1 MPTHEDPS
9 AKDATDDPR
18 PAPGYVPH
26 ERKSPLTAPWEP
38 IFAKRTDEVVQ
49 LAVRV
54 REAHCNARAMAHG
67 GLIAALADNA
77 MGHSAVGQARAA
89 GLPVASAVTVS
100 LTVDYIGTVRTG
112 QWLEFVPT
120 VVKVGRTLA
129 FVEFRALAD
138 GEVAARGSA
147 TFKFLKTKTTG

>member
-1 MPTHEDPS
+1 MQTPETPAAGDS
-9 AKDATDDPR
+9 AGDPR
-18 PAPGYVPH
+18 PAFGYVLH

-38 IFAKRTDEVVQ
+38 IFAKHADDVVQ

-54 REAHCNARAMAHG
+54 REAHCNGRAMAHG

-77 MGHSAVGQARAA
+77 MGLSAVGQARAA
-89 GLPVASAVTVS
+89 GLPVSSAVTVS
-100 LTVDYIGTVRTG
+100 LTVDYIGTVRAG
-112 QWLEFVPT
+112 QWLEFVPV

-147 TFKFLKTKTTG
+147 TFKFLKAKAAA